1 MPDKVYFSSYLPLN
15 AKPIA
20 MIENSNN
27 ADQDS
32 ILVPQILNEENNS
45 VTGRL
50 NEIESDSD
58 TLEPQEFGTSD
69 ARIDLD
75 NPDDLD
81 HWAEQF
87 QISSEELK
95 AAAFINGNLV
105 SEIKKYLSI

>member
-1 MPDKVYFSSYLPLN
+1 
-15 AKPIA
+15 

-32 ILVPQILNEENNS
+32 ILVPAILNDEDNS
-45 VTGRL
+45 VTERL

-58 TLEPQEFGTSD
+58 TLEPQEFGTYD
-69 ARIDLD
+69 GRIDLD
-75 NPDDLD
+75 NPDEIA

-87 QISSEELK
+87 QISSEQLK
-95 AAAFINGNLV
+95 AAALLNGNRV